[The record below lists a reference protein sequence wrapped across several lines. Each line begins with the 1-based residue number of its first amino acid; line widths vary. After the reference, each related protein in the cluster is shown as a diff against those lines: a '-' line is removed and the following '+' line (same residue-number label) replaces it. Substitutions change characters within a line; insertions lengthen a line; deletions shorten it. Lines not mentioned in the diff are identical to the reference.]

1 MNRLLHILH
10 VSIVLSI
17 IICVSFHLE
26 CVTSLSSIKNNYN
39 YNSSSS
45 SSSRKNK
52 NGADDEEQQKEKEF
66 WEVAPTLM
74 RPKAQPLPSKLYK
87 AMTENV
93 HPYEIQDELGEGVF
107 ITDDWRKAWFTYEQ
121 EGLIDPDTGRAEY
134 EIDEIDGTLP
144 IDLVGTVYRN
154 GPGKFGV
161 NQERVAHVL
170 DADGL
175 IIQISIPPVSGKN
188 ERRKVYFKSRFVETK
203 GLASDRN
210 AGEFTQ
216 RGTFGT
222 SIRGLSSL
230 FPGERKGL
238 NSDPSPQPLMSR
250 IFGNAFNTDIK
261 NTANTQVISFGGKL
275 LALFEAGLPYELD
288 PLTMD
293 TIGEYDMGGTLTPGK
308 IAVKVNEI
316 PEGQGPDFIGG
327 AAHTAHPN
335 VCPKTGHLVGWSWSQ
350 LPIEKKLEVRV
361 TEWESQKFS
370 KIAEKI
376 YVLDNCEL
384 APHDMALTDDA
395 LIFKVNSLSMDPAA
409 YMSGM
414 KGPAAALS
422 MDGRAPVTV
431 HILPRPC
438 AENSFEPFSVEVPAC
453 FSIHFSHAY
462 KDKVSGNIVTHFSG
476 WPPNDSKDFLGK
488 FLSFYPR
495 CNTTTVSHKIGDYA
509 RCT

>member
-1 MNRLLHILH
+1 
-10 VSIVLSI
+10 VAVVLGVAATVVGGGGLVVGGVPGVAGMVEAAAVGGGGLVVVVVPGVAAKMEALDVGSNEA
-17 IICVSFHLE
+17 VAVVAAMVE
-26 CVTSLSSIKNNYN
+26 AVAV
-39 YNSSSS
+39 SSS
-45 SSSRKNK
+45 
-52 NGADDEEQQKEKEF
+52 GFVVGVAAGMVQAAVDGDD
-66 WEVAPTLM
+66 VAATVE
-74 RPKAQPLPSKLYK
+74 A
-87 AMTENV
+87 AAV
-93 HPYEIQDELGEGVF
+93 GVGGF
-107 ITDDWRKAWFTYEQ
+107 E
-121 EGLIDPDTGRAEY
+121 
-134 EIDEIDGTLP
+134 DG
-144 IDLVGTVYRN
+144 G
-154 GPGKFGV
+154 
-161 NQERVAHVL
+161 
-170 DADGL
+170 
-175 IIQISIPPVSGKN
+175 
-188 ERRKVYFKSRFVETK
+188 
-203 GLASDRN
+203 
-210 AGEFTQ
+210 
-216 RGTFGT
+216 
-222 SIRGLSSL
+222 
-230 FPGERKGL
+230 
-238 NSDPSPQPLMSR
+238 DPSVRQPPCPGDR
-250 IFGNAFNTDIK
+250 VRFA
-261 NTANTQVISFGGKL
+261 TA
-275 LALFEAGLPYELD
+275 
-288 PLTMD
+288 
-293 TIGEYDMGGTLTPGK
+293 
-308 IAVKVNEI
+308 AVCFV
-316 PEGQGPDFIGG
+316 PC
-327 AAHTAHPN
+327 H
-335 VCPKTGHLVGWSWSQ
+335 VGHLVGWSWSQ